1 MKLYIC
7 GFTFVHFSTI
17 RRIWLWLDAHL
28 LGIVWKRGSKKL
40 GIWKKE
46 KKEEEEK
53 GKTGGRPGGRFLK
66 YSFRRVKVAEAKLE
80 QPYIGWK
87 AERCMCS
94 SIESSGGELK
104 FCEWVGRRPERC
116 LFDVPSCLNESCLG
130 LLSSQVTI
138 VFLGCPVTQKEG
150 AKESSICRESL

>member
-17 RRIWLWLDAHL
+17 RRILLWLDAHL

-40 GIWKKE
+40 GIWKK
-46 KKEEEEK
+46 KKK
-53 GKTGGRPGGRFLK
+53 KRSKTGGRPGGRFLK
-66 YSFRRVKVAEAKLE
+66 CSFRRVKVAEAKLE
-80 QPYIGWK
+80 QPHIGWK

-94 SIESSGGELK
+94 SIESSGRELK
-104 FCEWVGRRPERC
+104 FCKWVGPRPERC

-130 LLSSQVTI
+130 LLSSQVTV

-150 AKESSICRESL
+150 AKESSICPESL